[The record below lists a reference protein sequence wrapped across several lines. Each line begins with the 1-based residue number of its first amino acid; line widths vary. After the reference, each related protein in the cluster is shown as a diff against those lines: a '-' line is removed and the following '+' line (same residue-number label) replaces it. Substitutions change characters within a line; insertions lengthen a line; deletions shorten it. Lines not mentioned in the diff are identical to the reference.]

1 MGTPNFAPSS
11 PMQNPNLANVM
22 DRMTNGKEMRRL
34 FVERQALLTS
44 LKATGLAQPASIW
57 EAVLGWVGIARWRR
71 YWPLR
76 LRLEVWLP
84 TEPLWG
90 ISRIFI
96 CATIRTLWTTRQ

>member
-44 LKATGLAQPASIW
+44 L
-57 EAVLGWVGIARWRR
+57 
-71 YWPLR
+71 
-76 LRLEVWLP
+76 
-84 TEPLWG
+84 
-90 ISRIFI
+90 
-96 CATIRTLWTTRQ
+96 